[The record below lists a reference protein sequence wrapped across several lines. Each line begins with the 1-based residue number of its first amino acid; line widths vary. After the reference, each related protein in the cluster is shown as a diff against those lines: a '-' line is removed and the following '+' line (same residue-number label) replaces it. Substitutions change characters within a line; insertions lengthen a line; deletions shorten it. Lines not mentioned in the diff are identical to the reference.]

1 MLASS
6 FTFWDVIWSMI
17 VFFAWVMVIAW
28 VIMLLI
34 DNFRRTDH
42 SGLAKAGWAVFL
54 IFLPVIGAITYT
66 IVRPRMEEAAWGLD
80 GSSTAAAP
88 AAGGQTAAAQIAHL
102 NDLRTQGAI
111 TDAEYD
117 ELKKKA
123 IATA

>member
-1 MLASS
+1 
-6 FTFWDVIWSMI
+6 
-17 VFFAWVMVIAW
+17 MVIAW

-42 SGLAKAGWAVFL
+42 SGLAKAGWAVLL

-80 GSSTAAAP
+80 GSSSAP
-88 AAGGQTAAAQIAHL
+88 AAGGPTAAAQIAHL
-102 NDLRTQGAI
+102 NDLKTQGAI

>member
-54 IFLPVIGAITYT
+54 IFLPVIGAVTYT

-80 GSSTAAAP
+80 GSSSAPAP

>member
-1 MLASS
+1 MLVGA

-42 SGLAKAGWAVFL
+42 SGWAKAGWCVFL

-66 IVRPRMEEAAWGLD
+66 VVRPKMEAAAWGLD
-80 GSSTAAAP
+80 KSPTAP
-88 AAGGQTAAAQIAHL
+88 SGNGQTTAAQIAHL
-102 NDLRTQGAI
+102 NELRTQGAI

>member
-80 GSSTAAAP
+80 RNSSAP

>member
-6 FTFWDVIWSMI
+6 FTFWDVMWSMI
-17 VFFAWVMVIAW
+17 VFFAWVLVIVW

-80 GSSTAAAP
+80 GTSTAAAP
-88 AAGGQTAAAQIAHL
+88 AAGGQSAAAQIAHL
-102 NDLRTQGAI
+102 NELRTQGAI

>member
-1 MLASS
+1 VLASS
-6 FTFWDVIWSMI
+6 FTFWDVMWSMI
-17 VFFAWVMVIAW
+17 VFFAWVLVIAW

-80 GSSTAAAP
+80 GTSTAAAP
-88 AAGGQTAAAQIAHL
+88 AAGGQSAAAQIAHL
-102 NDLRTQGAI
+102 NELRTQGAI
-111 TDAEYD
+111 TDDEYD

>member
-1 MLASS
+1 VLASS

-42 SGLAKAGWAVFL
+42 SGLAKAGWSVFL
-54 IFLPVIGAITYT
+54 IFLPVIGAVTYT
-66 IVRPRMEEAAWGLD
+66 IARPRMEEAAWGLD
-80 GSSTAAAP
+80 GSSSA

-102 NDLRTQGAI
+102 NDLKTQGAI

>member
-54 IFLPVIGAITYT
+54 IFLPVIGAVTYT
-66 IVRPRMEEAAWGLD
+66 IARPRMDEAAWGLD
-80 GSSTAAAP
+80 GSSAAAAP
-88 AAGGQTAAAQIAHL
+88 GAGGQSAAAQIAHL
-102 NDLRTQGAI
+102 NELRTQGAI

>member
-1 MLASS
+1 MLVGA

-42 SGLAKAGWAVFL
+42 SGWAKAGWCVFL

-66 IVRPRMEEAAWGLD
+66 VVRPNMEEAAWGLD
-80 GSSTAAAP
+80 KSPTASS
-88 AAGGQTAAAQIAHL
+88 GNGQTTAAQIAHL
-102 NDLRTQGAI
+102 NELRTQGAI

-123 IATA
+123 IAAA

>member
-1 MLASS
+1 VLVGAY
-6 FTFWDVIWSMI
+6 TFWDVIWTMI

-42 SGLAKAGWAVFL
+42 SGWAKAGWAVLL
-54 IFLPVIGAITYT
+54 IFVPVIGAIIYT
-66 IVRPRMEEAAWGLD
+66 IARPNLEEQAWGIGGGTAQSASSD
-80 GSSTAAAP
+80 GQSVAM
-88 AAGGQTAAAQIAHL
+88 QISRL

-111 TDAEYD
+111 SDAEYD

-123 IATA
+123 IASS

>member
-66 IVRPRMEEAAWGLD
+66 IARPNTEEAAWGLD
-80 GSSTAAAP
+80 GSSAAAAP
-88 AAGGQTAAAQIAHL
+88 EGGGQSAAAQIAHL

>member
-80 GSSTAAAP
+80 RAP
-88 AAGGQTAAAQIAHL
+88 RRRPRPRA
-102 NDLRTQGAI
+102 DRPPPRRSRT
-111 TDAEYD
+111 
-117 ELKKKA
+117 
-123 IATA
+123 